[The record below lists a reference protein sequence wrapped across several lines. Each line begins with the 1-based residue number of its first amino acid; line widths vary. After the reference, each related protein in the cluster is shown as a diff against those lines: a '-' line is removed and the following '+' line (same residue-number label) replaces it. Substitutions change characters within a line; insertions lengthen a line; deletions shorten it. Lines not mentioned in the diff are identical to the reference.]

1 MTCLRA
7 SKSAGLLQVEVT
19 AVATSAGVQGSLK
32 WVDMGSKGFLEGY
45 GGLGLQGLGF
55 GLKMIEA
62 FGCSAKGIVVQALGF
77 GASALK

>member
-45 GGLGLQGLGF
+45 GGLGLRVWVSGLR
-55 GLKMIEA
+55 
-62 FGCSAKGIVVQALGF
+62 
-77 GASALK
+77 